1 MPDLTL
7 DLFSSN
13 TTRPGSLGCRAEVA
27 ATMADAIRRAT
38 DRGINREDIAARMSA
53 YLGEKISAGTLNGYT
68 APSHTSHTSQAAAS
82 GQPARDISFMRAMAF
97 DAAVE
102 EDVLL
107 ALFAEKRN
115 SRKIISGEDAAL
127 LEWARLHQ
135 QEKELGERKRVLEAV
150 MKVKGG
156 RK

>member
-1 MPDLTL
+1 MPELTL

-13 TTRPGSLGCRAEVA
+13 ITRPGSLGCRAE
-27 ATMADAIRRAT
+27 
-38 DRGINREDIAARMSA
+38 IAAAMNDTIKRAAEKGLDREEIAACMSA
-53 YLGEKISAGTLNGYT
+53 FLGEKISIGTLNGYT
-68 APSHTSHTSQAAAS
+68 APSHTSQAADN

-107 ALFAEKRN
+107 GLYAEKRN
-115 SRKIISGEDAAL
+115 GRKIICSEDAAL

-135 QEKELGERKRVLEAV
+135 QEKELGERKRILEAV